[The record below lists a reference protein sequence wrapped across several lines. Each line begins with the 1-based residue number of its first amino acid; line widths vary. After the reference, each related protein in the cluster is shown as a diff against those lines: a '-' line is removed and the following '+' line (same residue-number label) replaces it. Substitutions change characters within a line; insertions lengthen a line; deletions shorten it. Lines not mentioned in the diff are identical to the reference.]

1 MYRKIFAFLAAAF
14 CVLAAS
20 AQTSIKVQAP
30 NLVGV
35 NEQFNVTFVISGDH
49 APSDFR
55 WEPGSD
61 FQLVWGPQ
69 KGTSTSVSIVNGKST
84 RSSQTT
90 YTYILLPKN
99 TGRFQLAEAEATV
112 RGDKIVSSRHTVEVV
127 TDGAAAQ
134 GQSQGQGQ
142 GGSSARQQGQ
152 GGSSAA
158 QTGTVPAEDMF
169 LRLTFNKRNVMMGE
183 TVTATLKLYQR
194 VNIAGFEDAKF
205 PTFNG
210 FWSQEIQAPSQIS
223 FNRES
228 VGDKIYNAAVL
239 RSWNLVPQKAGD
251 ITVDPAE
258 LVCLVNIRTQRAPTG
273 SIFDDFFQDDYQTIR
288 KRVTTQPVTLHVSAL
303 PAGAPASFG
312 GGVGS
317 FKMNASL
324 TRDSL
329 LTHDAASLLIT
340 VTGSGNTTLLEAPK
354 VSFPPDFE
362 VYDVKTSDVAGG
374 KQFEYPFIPRS
385 HGEFTIGP
393 VEYGYYDLS
402 AKKYVTLRSPAMQ
415 LRVGKGADTAGGTA
429 GGQLVQGVTRKDVRD
444 LGSDIRFIST
454 KPGTLASVGHFFV
467 GSGGFWILT
476 VLLLALAAAAYFA
489 LRGIAARRADVVGSK
504 NRGATKMARKRLA
517 QADTFLKGS
526 LYTAFY
532 EELHRALLGFVSDK
546 LNLDAAEMSKENIA
560 ARLCENG
567 VAEGLAADFTALLDA
582 CEYARYAPDAG
593 HDAMNTHYEKAVSVI
608 SAIDESMRRNPRKAG
623 GAAAALLALLL
634 LLPAQRGAAQTKAL
648 PDSLWTVGV
657 TAYSDGDWAGARKAW
672 EDLRAL
678 GLESPQ
684 LYCNLGDACF
694 KQDDLAHAI
703 LNYERALKID
713 PSFSDARYNLA
724 FAQSQVQDK
733 IEAVP
738 EFFLK
743 QWGRK
748 ACWLL
753 PSDTWAVLFL
763 VFLALALGCVL
774 LFLLGGRTGL
784 RKTGFIAGIAALL
797 LALLCLHFAFW
808 QRTDWRKAD
817 GAIVTRPVTTVQS
830 APGRDSAKDLFVLH
844 EGTKV
849 KILDSVGSWRNIEL
863 ADGRQGWMEETDLEV
878 I

>member
-1 MYRKIFAFLAAAF
+1 MKRLVLLLAAAL
-14 CVLAAS
+14 CALAAS

-35 NEQFNVTFVISGDH
+35 NEQFNVTFIISGEN
-49 APSDFR
+49 APSDFQ

-69 KGTSTSVSIVNGKST
+69 KGTSTSVSIINGQRT
-84 RSSQTT
+84 RNSQTT

-99 TGRFQLAEAEATV
+99 TGRFQLATAEATV
-112 RGDKIVSSRHTVEVV
+112 KGEKYTSSRHTVEVV
-127 TDGAAAQ
+127 TDGAAAAQ
-134 GQSQGQGQ
+134 QSQGGGSQARQGQQQ
-142 GGSSARQQGQ
+142 GGSSQ
-152 GGSSAA
+152 S
-158 QTGTVPAEDMF
+158 GTVSADDMF
-169 LRLTFNKRNVMMGE
+169 MRLTFSKRDVMVGE

-194 VNIAGFEDAKF
+194 VNIAGFEDARF

-210 FWSQEIQAPSQIS
+210 FWSQEVQAPSQIE
-223 FNRES
+223 FRREN

-251 ITVDPAE
+251 ITIDGAE

-317 FKMNASL
+317 FRMSAAL

-329 LTHDAASLLIT
+329 LTHDAASLRIT
-340 VTGSGNTTLLEAPK
+340 VTGTGNTSLLEAPK
-354 VSFPPDFE
+354 VAFPPDFE
-362 VYDVKTSDVAGG
+362 VYDVKTSDVSGG
-374 KQFEYPFIPRS
+374 KVFEYPFIPRS
-385 HGEFTIGP
+385 HGDFTIGP
-393 VEYGYYDLS
+393 VEYSYFDLAS
-402 AKKYVTLRSPAMQ
+402 RKYVTLHSQAMPI
-415 LRVGKGADTAGGTA
+415 RVGKGADTAGGTA
-429 GGQLVQGVTRKDVRD
+429 GGQLVQGTRGKDVRD

-454 KPGTLASVGHFFV
+454 KPGSLASVGHFFT
-467 GSGGFWILT
+467 GSPAFWILT
-476 VLLLALAAAAYFA
+476 VLLLVLAAGIWFA
-489 LRGIAARRADVVGSK
+489 LRKAAAMRADVAGSK
-504 NRGATKMARKRLA
+504 NRAATKMARKRLA
-517 QADTFLKGS
+517 QAGSFLQGS

-546 LNLDAAEMSKENIA
+546 LNLDATDLSKENIST
-560 ARLCENG
+560 RLVENG

-582 CEYARYAPDAG
+582 CEFARYAPDAG

-608 SAIDESMRRNPRKAG
+608 SAIDDSMRRVPRK

-634 LLPAQRGAAQTKAL
+634 LLPAHAVSAQQTAYA
-648 PDSLWTVGV
+648 DSLWTAGV
-657 TAYSDGDWAGARKAW
+657 AAYSDGDWAAAADAW
-672 EDLRAL
+672 SDLRAL

-684 LYCNLGDACF
+684 LYCNLGNALF

-703 LNYERALKID
+703 LNYERALKLD
-713 PSFSDARYNLA
+713 PSYADARHNLA
-724 FAQSQVQDK
+724 FAQTQLQDK

-738 EFFLK
+738 EFFL
-743 QWGRK
+743 QVWGRK
-748 ACWLL
+748 LCWLL

-763 VFLALALGCVL
+763 VLLAVTLGCVL
-774 LFLLGGRTGL
+774 LFLLGRRVTA
-784 RKTGFIAGIAALL
+784 RKTGFIAGIVALV
-797 LALLCLHFAFW
+797 LALLCVSFAFW
-808 QRTDWRKAD
+808 QRADYRKAD
-817 GAIVTRPVTTVQS
+817 NAIVTRAVTTVQS

-844 EGTKV
+844 EGTRV
-849 KILDSVGSWRNIEL
+849 KLLDSVGSWRNIEL
-863 ADGRQGWMEETDLEV
+863 ADGRQGWLPEGDLEV

>member
-1 MYRKIFAFLAAAF
+1 MRRQIFT
-14 CVLAAS
+14 VLAAFLCS
-20 AQTSIKVQAP
+20 LAAFAQTTIKVQAP

-49 APSDFR
+49 APSDFQ

-69 KGTSTSVSIVNGKST
+69 KGTSTSVSIINGKST

-90 YTYILLPKN
+90 YTYVLLPKN
-99 TGRFQLAEAEATV
+99 TGRFQLAAAEATV
-112 RGDKIVSSRHTVEVV
+112 KGEKYTSSRPTVEVV

-134 GQSQGQGQ
+134 GQGG
-142 GGSSARQQGQ
+142 GGSSAQQGQ
-152 GGSSAA
+152 GGGSAA
-158 QTGTVPAEDMF
+158 QTGTVPADDMF
-169 LRLTFNKRNVMMGE
+169 LRLTFSKRNVMVGE
-183 TVTATLKLYQR
+183 TVSATLKLYQR

-210 FWSQEIQAPSQIS
+210 FWSQEVQAPTNITFQ
-223 FNRES
+223 RES

-251 ITVDPAE
+251 VTVDPAE
-258 LVCLVNIRTQRAPTG
+258 LVCLVNVRTQRRSTG

-317 FKMNASL
+317 FKMSAAL

-329 LTHDAASLLIT
+329 LTHDAASLRVT

-362 VYDVKTSDVAGG
+362 VYDVKTTDVAGG
-374 KQFEYPFIPRS
+374 KEFEYPFIPRS

-393 VEYGYYDLS
+393 VEYSYFDLS
-402 AKKYVTLRSPAMQ
+402 SRKYVTLRSQALPV
-415 LRVGKGADTAGGTA
+415 RVGKGADNGGGTA

-454 KPGTLASVGHFFV
+454 KPGSLASVGHFFV
-467 GSGGFWILT
+467 GSTGFWVLT
-476 VLLLALAAAAYFA
+476 LLLLALAAALYFA
-489 LRGIAARRADVVGSK
+489 LRGIAARRADIAGSK

-546 LNLDAAEMSKENIA
+546 LNLDAADMSKENIA
-560 ARLCENG
+560 ARLTESG
-567 VAEGLAADFTALLDA
+567 VAEGLAADFTGLLDA
-582 CEYARYAPDAG
+582 CEFARYSPDAG

-608 SAIDESMRRNPRKAG
+608 SAIDESMRRNPRKGG

-634 LLPAQRGAAQTKAL
+634 LLPAHALSAQQKAL
-648 PDSLWTVGV
+648 PDSLWTAGV
-657 TAYSDGDWAGARKAW
+657 AAYTDGDWTAARTAW
-672 EDLRAL
+672 EQLRAL

-703 LNYERALKID
+703 LNYERALKLD
-713 PSFSDARYNLA
+713 PSFADARYNLA
-724 FAQSQVQDK
+724 FAQGLVQDK

-738 EFFLK
+738 EFFLE

-763 VFLALALGCVL
+763 VFLAATLGCVL
-774 LFLLGGRTGL
+774 LFLLGGRTAL

-797 LALLCLHFAFW
+797 LALLCLDFAFW

-817 GAIVTRPVTTVQS
+817 DAIVTRPVTTVQS

-863 ADGRQGWMEETDLEV
+863 ADGRQGWMEETELEV

>member
-1 MYRKIFAFLAAAF
+1 MKRLVILLAAAL
-14 CVLAAS
+14 CALAAS

-35 NEQFNVTFVISGDH
+35 NEQFNVTFIISGDN
-49 APSDFR
+49 APSDFQ

-69 KGTSTSVSIVNGKST
+69 KGTSTSVSIINGQRT
-84 RSSQTT
+84 RTSQTS

-99 TGRFQLAEAEATV
+99 TGRFQLAAAEATV
-112 RGDKIVSSRHTVEVV
+112 KGEKYTSSRPTVEVV

-134 GQSQGQGQ
+134 QGQ
-142 GGSSARQQGQ
+142 GGGSQARQGQQQ
-152 GGSSAA
+152 GGSA
-158 QTGTVPAEDMF
+158 QTGTVSADDMF
-169 LRLTFNKRNVMMGE
+169 MRLTFSKRDVMVGE

-210 FWSQEIQAPSQIS
+210 FWSQEVQAPSQIE
-223 FNRES
+223 FHREN

-251 ITVDPAE
+251 ITVEGAE
-258 LVCLVNIRTQRAPTG
+258 LVCLVNVRTQRAPTG

-288 KRVTTQPVTLHVSAL
+288 KRVTTQPVTLRVSAL

-317 FKMNASL
+317 FKMSAAL

-329 LTHDAASLLIT
+329 LTHDAASLRIT
-340 VTGSGNTTLLEAPK
+340 VTGTGNTSLLEAPK

-362 VYDVKTSDVAGG
+362 VYDVKTSDVSGG
-374 KQFEYPFIPRS
+374 KVFEYPFIPRS
-385 HGEFTIGP
+385 HGDFTVGP
-393 VEYGYYDLS
+393 VEYSYFDLAS
-402 AKKYVTLRSPAMQ
+402 RKYVTLHSQAMPI
-415 LRVGKGADTAGGTA
+415 RVGKGADTGGGTA
-429 GGQLVQGVTRKDVRD
+429 GGQLVQSSRGKDVRD

-454 KPGTLASVGHFFV
+454 KPGSLASVGHFFT
-467 GSGGFWILT
+467 GSFAFWITTIMLL
-476 VLLLALAAAAYFA
+476 VLAFNAWLF
-489 LRGIAARRADVVGSK
+489 LRGLAARRADVVGSK

-517 QADTFLKGS
+517 QAGSFLQGN

-546 LNLDAAEMSKENIA
+546 LNLDAADLSKENIS
-560 ARLCENG
+560 ARLVENG
-567 VAEGLAADFTALLDA
+567 VAEGLAADFTGLLDA
-582 CEYARYAPDAG
+582 CEFARYAPDAG

-608 SAIDESMRRNPRKAG
+608 SAIDDSMKRVPRK

-634 LLPAQRGAAQTKAL
+634 LLPAHNMSAQQNAYA
-648 PDSLWTVGV
+648 DSLWTAGV
-657 TAYSDGDWAGARKAW
+657 NAYSDGNWADAARAW
-672 EDLRAL
+672 SDLRAL

-684 LYCNLGDACF
+684 LYCNLGDALF

-703 LNYERALKID
+703 LNYERALKLD
-713 PSFSDARYNLA
+713 PSYADARHNLA
-724 FAQSQVQDK
+724 FAQTQLQDK

-738 EFFLK
+738 EFFLSV
-743 QWGRK
+743 WGRK
-748 ACWLL
+748 LCWLL
-753 PSDTWAVLFL
+753 PSDTWAALFL
-763 VFLALALGCVL
+763 VLLAAALACAL
-774 LFLLGGRTGL
+774 LFLLGRRVAA
-784 RKTGFIAGIAALL
+784 RKTGFIAGIVALV
-797 LALLCLHFAFW
+797 LALLCVSFAFW
-808 QRTDWRKAD
+808 QRSDYRKAD
-817 GAIVTRPVTTVQS
+817 SAIVTRAVTTVQS

-849 KILDSVGSWRNIEL
+849 RLLDSVGSWRNIEL
-863 ADGRQGWMEETDLEV
+863 ADGRQGWLESDALEV

>member
-1 MYRKIFAFLAAAF
+1 MKRLIILLAAAL
-14 CVLAAS
+14 CALAAS

-35 NEQFNVTFVISGDH
+35 NEQFNVTFIISGDN
-49 APSDFR
+49 APSDFQ

-69 KGTSTSVSIVNGKST
+69 RGSSTSVSIINGQRT
-84 RSSQTT
+84 RTSQTT

-99 TGRFQLAEAEATV
+99 TGRFQLAAAEATV
-112 RGDKIVSSRHTVEVV
+112 KGEKYTSSRPTIEVV
-127 TDGAAAQ
+127 TDGAAA
-134 GQSQGQGQ
+134 S
-142 GGSSARQQGQ
+142 QQGQ
-152 GGSSAA
+152 GGGSQARQGQQQGGSA
-158 QTGTVPAEDMF
+158 QNGTIPADDMF
-169 LRLTFNKRNVMMGE
+169 LRLTFSKRDVMVGE

-210 FWSQEIQAPSQIS
+210 FWSQEVQAPSQIE
-223 FNRES
+223 FHREN

-251 ITVDPAE
+251 ITVDGAE
-258 LVCLVNIRTQRAPTG
+258 LVCLVNVRTQRAPTG

-288 KRVTTQPVTLHVSAL
+288 KRVTTQPVKIHVNAL

-317 FKMNASL
+317 FKMSAAL

-329 LTHDAASLLIT
+329 LTHDAASLRIT
-340 VTGSGNTTLLEAPK
+340 VTGTGNTSLLEAPK

-362 VYDVKTSDVAGG
+362 VYDIKTSDVSGG
-374 KQFEYPFIPRS
+374 KVFEYPFIPRS
-385 HGEFTIGP
+385 HGDFTIGP
-393 VEYGYYDLS
+393 VEYSYFDLAS
-402 AKKYVTLRSPAMQ
+402 RKYVTLRSQEMPI
-415 LRVGKGADTAGGTA
+415 RVGKGADTNGGTT
-429 GGQLVQGVTRKDVRD
+429 GGQLVQGSRAKDVRD

-454 KPGTLASVGHFFV
+454 KPGSLASVGSFFT
-467 GSGGFWILT
+467 GSLAFWITTLM
-476 VLLLALAAAAYFA
+476 LLVIAFNAWLF
-489 LRGIAARRADVVGSK
+489 LRGLAARRADVVGSK

-517 QADTFLKGS
+517 QAGSFLQGN

-546 LNLDAAEMSKENIA
+546 LNLDATDLSKENISA
-560 ARLCENG
+560 KLVENG
-567 VAEGLAADFTALLDA
+567 VAESLATDFTGLLDA
-582 CEYARYAPDAG
+582 CEFARYAPDAG

-608 SAIDESMRRNPRKAG
+608 SAIDDSMKRVPRK

-634 LLPAQRGAAQTKAL
+634 LLPAHNISAQSAAYA
-648 PDSLWTVGV
+648 DSLWTAGV
-657 TAYSDGDWAGARKAW
+657 SAYSDGDWAGAARAW
-672 EDLRAL
+672 SDLRAL

-684 LYCNLGDACF
+684 LYCNLGDALF

-703 LNYERALKID
+703 LNYERALKLD
-713 PSFSDARYNLA
+713 PSYADARHNLA
-724 FAQSQVQDK
+724 FAQTQLQDK
-733 IEAVP
+733 IEAIP
-738 EFFLK
+738 DFFLEV
-743 QWGRK
+743 WGRK
-748 ACWLL
+748 MCWLL
-753 PSDTWAVLFL
+753 PADTWAALFL
-763 VFLALALGCVL
+763 VLLAVTLACVL
-774 LFLLGGRTGL
+774 LFLLGRRVAA
-784 RKTGFIAGIAALL
+784 RKTGFIAGIVALV
-797 LALLCLHFAFW
+797 LALLCVSFAFW
-808 QRTDWRKAD
+808 QRADYRKAD
-817 GAIVTRPVTTVQS
+817 SAIITRAVTTVQS

-849 KILDSVGSWRNIEL
+849 KLLDSVGSWRNIEL
-863 ADGRQGWMEETDLEV
+863 ADGRQGWLPETDLEV